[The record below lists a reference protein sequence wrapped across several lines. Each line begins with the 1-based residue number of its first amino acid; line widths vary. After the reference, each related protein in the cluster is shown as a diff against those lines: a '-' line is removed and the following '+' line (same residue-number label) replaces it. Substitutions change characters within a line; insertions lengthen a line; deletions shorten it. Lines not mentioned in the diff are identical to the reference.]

1 LNSTAHLHRSVL
13 LALALV
19 SLLLAAAF
27 ATTAQAAPVT
37 ADAVLLE
44 TEPSPWEEEFN
55 PQAMAA
61 AFGAN
66 WEKQEFATVQADEVS
81 GGLFAPH
88 VRFIWIE
95 GSDDSTEAAKE
106 FIQAHEAALKAFV
119 ARGGAL
125 FINSATNQEII
136 LEYDGRTIGLDNEE
150 DFTSAAEAVDP
161 NHPIFK
167 GPATPN
173 ATSFTGDSF
182 AHGRV
187 SGPGLTPLIIGTAN
201 DGPVNEAVALAEY
214 ASGLGHVALGSMTA
228 VEFQEPEEAAKSLRI
243 NLLSYLFSLSKP
255 PTPPAPPVVPDTT
268 KPTVKLTGIPKKC
281 VNGGFRFKVVVS
293 DAGGIG
299 SVRAKLGGKLL
310 RKANGKGKTSRTF
323 KVQVPSGKLDHSGA
337 YRIKVVALDLAG
349 NAKRKSAGFR
359 VCG

>member
-1 LNSTAHLHRSVL
+1 MNSTVRLHRC
-13 LALALV
+13 ALPALPLV
-19 SLLLAAAF
+19 ALLLIAAF
-27 ATTAQAAPVT
+27 AATAQAAPVT
-37 ADAVLLE
+37 TDAVLLE
-44 TEPSPWEEEFN
+44 TEDVPWNDEFN
-55 PQAMAA
+55 PLAMAA

-66 WEKQEFATVQADEVS
+66 WEKQEFATVQADEGS
-81 GGLFAPH
+81 GSLFAPH

-95 GSDDSTEAAKE
+95 GSDGSTEAAKE

-125 FINSATNQEII
+125 FVNSATNQELTI
-136 LEYDGRTIGLDNEE
+136 EYDGRTIGLDNPE
-150 DFTSAAEAVDP
+150 DFTGAAAAVNP
-161 NHPIFK
+161 SHPIFQ
-167 GPATPN
+167 GPSTPN
-173 ATSFTGDSF
+173 ATSFFGDSF

-187 SGPGLTPLIIGTAN
+187 SGPGLTPLLVGTAN
-201 DGPVNEAVALAEY
+201 DGPVNEAVVLAEY
-214 ASGLGHVALGSMTA
+214 ASGLGHVALGSITV

-255 PTPPAPPVVPDTT
+255 PVPPAPPVVPDTT

-310 RKANGKGKTSRTF
+310 RKADGKGKTSRTF

-337 YRIKVVALDLAG
+337 YRIKVVARDLAG
-349 NAKRKSAGFR
+349 NVKRKSAGFR
-359 VCG
+359 VCS